1 MGQSV
6 IRNPRKI
13 HSQSGGDPSLPTRVT
28 NLENNE
34 YKVTYYEIISGA
46 SGSITI
52 PTGATINAGEF
63 GLSGNCI
70 LSKIDGSNKPTF
82 ESPTTSGGT
91 IVTASLNETTGAW
104 IASGTYTDTNVALIY
119 SIKIK
124 AVYYSNLNYNNI
136 IETAEINN
144 NVQLGLIQIVDKAG
158 DFFTD
163 LASATTYIEQYFN
176 PAIITDKSFNNGI
189 FYFTVPDSTST
200 ENVAVGFLSAS
211 DGISPNSA
219 SFVDEFGLVSFF
231 LSASNFERNSGYH
244 IMGNVYFQVGDFNEF
259 SGIAQIQ
266 NISGISAALNYF
278 GLNSTGKFII
288 EGNLGSS
295 EAANF
300 GATFFSGSTATI
312 FANASKYTSNAG
324 GIQGDLVTAIT
335 NGCNVQF
342 DGIDLEQTANKQN
355 SLTVDGT
362 GVKYPTVDAVNTKGS
377 IQNYYSG
384 KCVTIP
390 FAGTSSAINGWNGA
404 IIYIPIPITSSV
416 AFTNISQEVTALA
429 VGSNIRLALYTSVN
443 GLPSALLED
452 SGNLSTA
459 TIGIKNYVLSA
470 PHSFTAV
477 DKQVF
482 VAIQSSSAGVGL
494 RYALNSVCFNYFNG
508 SGQSGGLFN
517 QVQVFGAFPATAT
530 PSVYANAN
538 SPLVS
543 LLVQ

>member
-1 MGQSV
+1 MANVDIRVGKKDAVFFSANPTLILKDGQFLFNSDTLELFIGDGTSQLSALVAINVPPSSGVQSV
-6 IRNPRKI
+6 TGPQVDDTDPNNP
-13 HSQSGGDPSLPTRVT
+13 
-28 NLENNE
+28 
-34 YKVTYYEIISGA
+34 
-46 SGSITI
+46 
-52 PTGATINAGEF
+52 
-63 GLSGNCI
+63 
-70 LSKIDGSNKPTF
+70 
-82 ESPTTSGGT
+82 
-91 IVTASLNETTGAW
+91 IVNP
-104 IASGTYTDTNVALIY
+104 
-119 SIKIK
+119 
-124 AVYYSNLNYNNI
+124 
-136 IETAEINN
+136 
-144 NVQLGLIQIVDKAG
+144 LGLIQIIDKQG

-163 LASATTYIEQYFN
+163 LATATAYIEQYFN

-189 FYFTVPDSTST
+189 FYFTVPNSTST

-211 DGISPNSA
+211 DGVSTNSA
-219 SFVDEFGLVSFF
+219 SFIDEYGLVSSFI
-231 LSASNFERNSGYH
+231 SASNFERNSGYH
-244 IMGNVYFQVGDFNEF
+244 IMGNVDFQLGDFTEF
-259 SGIAQIQ
+259 SGIAKIKSI
-266 NISGISAALNYF
+266 NAISVPLNYF

-288 EGNLGSS
+288 EGNLGST
-295 EAANF
+295 ETANF

-384 KCVTIP
+384 KRVTIP

-416 AFTNISQEVTALA
+416 AFTDISQEVTGLT

-452 SGNLSTA
+452 SGNISTS
-459 TIGIKNYVLSA
+459 TTGIKNYVLSA

-482 VAIQSSSAGVGL
+482 VAIQSSSAAVGL
-494 RYALNSVCFNYFNG
+494 RYALNTVCFNYFNG
-508 SGQSGGLFN
+508 SGQSGTLFY

-530 PSVYANAN
+530 PVIYSNANA
-538 SPLVS
+538 PLVS
-543 LLVQ
+543 LLMQ